1 MKSRRRSPSE
11 SRLSKLRKRIAI
23 VATLLFAAYASIVLV
38 SAGLR
43 KPEAPPSAPLSIA
56 RATPIPVHPPERFV
70 PWSASARAAIAR
82 KIARLFAPSLQGA
95 HRYSLLVL
103 DERGN
108 TLFADRAESTA
119 APASAQKIIV
129 AETALRV
136 LGPNFRFPTLL
147 VARARYRSTA
157 QIGTLWAVG
166 SGDPSLRSS
175 DLREAAI
182 ALRAAGVTSVARI
195 AIDPSASLGAEINP
209 HWNPENDGAPYQA
222 PTSALSVDG
231 NLVESVPVGDPNRHA
246 AAVLRAALVRAG
258 ISVGTQTLVRRAPL
272 TAAVWWNHRSA
283 PLRDLERHMLVQSDN
298 HYAEQLLRAV
308 ALRLYGRANVTDG
321 VRAERALLRRMH
333 VPMPGMKL
341 LDGSGLSHG
350 DRVAARTLATILL
363 RTRGTGA
370 YDLDPLLARA
380 DLDGTLQGIDFGP
393 ADGRVRAKTGHLDDA
408 SSLEGYVRTRRH
420 GEVIFAFLVN
430 GSPGDPDRSM
440 RRSVE
445 ALSLM

>member
-11 SRLSKLRKRIAI
+11 SRLSRLRKRIAI
-23 VATLLFAAYASIVLV
+23 VATLLFAAYALVVIVFG
-38 SAGLR
+38 AHR
-43 KPEAPPSAPLSIA
+43 E
-56 RATPIPVHPPERFV
+56 RATPSSAPVELARSAPIPVRVPARYV
-70 PWSASARAAIAR
+70 PWSRRARNAIAG
-82 KIARLFAPSLQGA
+82 KIAKLFAPSLQGA
-95 HRYSLLVL
+95 HRFSLLVL

-108 TLFADRAESTA
+108 VLFADRATRTA

-147 VARARYRSTA
+147 VARAPYRSTHR
-157 QIGTLWAVG
+157 IGTLWAVG
-166 SGDPSLRSS
+166 SGDPSLRVR
-175 DLREAAI
+175 DLQAA
-182 ALRAAGVTSVARI
+182 ARSLRASGIRSVARI

-209 HWNPENDGAPYQA
+209 HWNPEDDGAPYQA

-231 NLVESVPVGDPNRHA
+231 NLVDAVPVTDPNRHA
-246 AAVLRAALVRAG
+246 VAVLRDALVHAG
-258 ISVGTQTLVRRAPL
+258 IAVGTKIAIEPAPL
-272 TAAVWWNHRSA
+272 TAAIWWNHRSA
-283 PLRDLERHMLVQSDN
+283 TLRDLERHMLVQSDN

-308 ALRLYGRANVTDG
+308 ALRIYGRASVADG
-321 VRAERALLRRMH
+321 IRAERTMLRRMH
-333 VPMPGMKL
+333 VPTPGIEL

-350 DRVAARTLATILL
+350 NRVAAMTLATVLL
-363 RTRGTGA
+363 RTRGSGA
-370 YDLDPLLARA
+370 YDMDPLLARA
-380 DLDGTLQGIDFGP
+380 DLDGTLQGIDFGA

-440 RRSVE
+440 RRSVA

>member
-11 SRLSKLRKRIAI
+11 SRLSRLRKRIAI
-23 VATLLFAAYASIVLV
+23 LATLLFAAYALVVIVL
-38 SAGLR
+38 AAHR
-43 KPEAPPSAPLSIA
+43 KPEAPLSAARTYA
-56 RATPIPVHPPERFV
+56 RATPIAVRPPERYV
-70 PWSASARAAIAR
+70 RWSRTARATIAH
-82 KIARLFAPSLQGA
+82 KIARLFAPSLDGA
-95 HRYSLLVL
+95 HRYSLLVI
-103 DERGN
+103 DERGH
-108 TLFADRAESTA
+108 TLFSDRAESTA

-136 LGPNFRFPTLL
+136 LGPTFRFPTLL
-147 VARARYRSTA
+147 VARAPYRSTA
-157 QIGTLWAVG
+157 HIGTLWAVG
-166 SGDPSLRSS
+166 SGDPSLRAS
-175 DLREAAI
+175 DLRDAAR

-195 AIDPSASLGAEINP
+195 AVDPSASLGAEINP

-231 NLVESVPVGDPNRHA
+231 NLDGSVPVTDPDRRA
-246 AAVLRAALVRAG
+246 AAIFRKALVHVG
-258 ISVGTQTLVRRAPL
+258 IAVGAQTILSPAPL
-272 TAAVWWNHRSA
+272 TAAIWWNHRSA

-308 ALRLYGRANVTDG
+308 ALRVYGRATVADG
-321 VRAERALLRRMH
+321 IRVERAMLRRMH
-333 VPMPGMKL
+333 VPTPGIKL

-350 DRVAARTLATILL
+350 NRVAARTLATLLL

-370 YDLDPLLARA
+370 YDIDPLLARA